1 MVIDLLLRGL
11 VRALLALRYR
21 VRVTGLKEVAA
32 RGRRG
37 ILFLANHP
45 ALIDPIILMSRLHAG
60 FAPRAL
66 ADRDQID
73 RPLVGWLA
81 RRVGVRPVPDLARY
95 GPQARRQTESVLRE
109 CAEGLRRG
117 ENLLLYPS
125 GHLYRTR
132 FEDLRGNSS
141 VETILRHCP
150 EARVVLIRT
159 RGLWGSSFSM
169 ISGDFPRVGHVLKRG
184 ALSLLA
190 SFLFFAPRREVLIEC
205 HEPADL
211 PRRADRQRLNAF
223 IEDYFNRDAPPATYV
238 PYTIW
243 ERGAARELPDPQPAR
258 LSGSTDEVP
267 PATRQIVLDH
277 LRSLTGVQTLRDS
290 DQLARDLGMDS
301 LTRAEL
307 LLWLEREFG
316 FRAADVASLQTVG
329 DVLLAARGQASGSR
343 AVELKPVPKTWWAN
357 RGRGRVRV
365 PTGETITELFLHQ
378 ARAHP
383 RRVVLADQL
392 SGARTYQDVVLGIL
406 ALKPVIE
413 ELEGERIGL
422 MLPAS
427 AGAGVV
433 YLATLFAGRT
443 PVMVN
448 WTTGPRNMAHSLTL
462 TGVRHVLTVRPL
474 VARIEEQGSD
484 LAAIRERLV
493 FLEDV
498 RARLTRGA
506 RLRAALA
513 SRLSWRGLERAEP
526 PGIAV
531 VLLTSGSESLPKAVP
546 LTHANILANIRDVF
560 EIIHV
565 REDDSLLG
573 FLPPFHS
580 FGLTVTTVLPLVS
593 GLRAVYHSNPTEPWV
608 LARLVAAYRTSVVC
622 GTPTFLA
629 GIARAAAAGELSSLR
644 LAVTGAEKC
653 PEQTYELLARRCPNA
668 VILEGYGVSECSPII
683 AVNREEC
690 PRPGTIGKV
699 LPSYEYAIVDVD
711 SGRRVAPGETGLLL
725 VRGPCVFS
733 GYLGEEVAPPFVE
746 LEGRRWY
753 RTGDLVSADEEG
765 VLTFRGR
772 LKRFIK
778 LGGEMISLPA
788 IEAALERHFA
798 GESREG
804 PVLAVEATPDEER
817 PEIVLF
823 TTLELE
829 RAAVNRVIRAAGLSA
844 LHNVARVERVEAIP
858 LLGTG
863 KTDYRALRERA
874 GTNPG
879 PHTAA

>member
-1 MVIDLLLRGL
+1 MIDVLLRGL
-11 VRALLALRYR
+11 VRSLLALRYR
-21 VRVTGLKEVAA
+21 VRVRGLEQVAA

-45 ALIDPIILMSRLHAG
+45 ALIDPIIVMSRLHAL
-60 FAPRAL
+60 FEPRAL
-66 ADRDQID
+66 ADRDQVD
-73 RPLVGWLA
+73 RPLVRWLA
-81 RRVGVRPVPDLARY
+81 RRIGVRPVPDLARY
-95 GPQARRQTESVLRE
+95 GPEARRQTEQVLRE

-141 VETILRHCP
+141 VETILRSCP
-150 EARVVLIRT
+150 EARVVLVRT
-159 RGLWGSSFSM
+159 RGLWGSAFSM
-169 ISGDFPRVGHVLKRG
+169 ISGEFPNVGRVLRRG
-184 ALSLLA
+184 ALALLT
-190 SFLFFAPRREVLIEC
+190 SFLFFGPRREVVIDFY
-205 HEPADL
+205 EPADL
-211 PRRADRQRLNAF
+211 PREADRNRLNAF
-223 IEDYFNRDAPPATYV
+223 VEAYFNRDAPAATYV

-243 ERGAARELPDPQPAR
+243 ERGGVRELPDPQPAR
-258 LSGSTDEVP
+258 RSGSVDDVP
-267 PATRQIVLDH
+267 QTTRQIVLEH
-277 LRSLTGVQTLRDS
+277 LRSMTGFQTLRDG

-307 LLWLEREFG
+307 LLWLGKEFG
-316 FRAADVASLQTVG
+316 FQAADVASLQTVG
-329 DVLLAARGQASGSR
+329 DVLLAARGQASGGR
-343 AVELKPVPKTWWAN
+343 AVELKPVPRSWWAD
-357 RGRGRVRV
+357 RDTGRVRL
-365 PTGETITELFLHQ
+365 PAGQTITELFLQQ

-383 RRVVLADQL
+383 RRVVVADQL
-392 SGARTYQDVVLGIL
+392 SGARSYQDVVLGVL
-406 ALKPVIE
+406 AMKSVIQ
-413 ELEGERIGL
+413 ELAGERIGI

-427 AGAGVV
+427 VGAGVV
-433 YLATLFAGRT
+433 YLAALFAGRT

-448 WTTGPRNMAHSLTL
+448 WTTGPRNMAHSLEQ

-474 VARIEEQGSD
+474 VARIEELGSD
-484 LAAIRERLV
+484 LASIRGRLV
-493 FLEDV
+493 YLEDV
-498 RARLTRGA
+498 RTKLTRA
-506 RLRAALA
+506 DKLRAALA
-513 SRLSWRGLERAEP
+513 SRLSWRELERAQP
-526 PGIAV
+526 PEIAV

-560 EIIHV
+560 EIIAV
-565 REDDSLLG
+565 RKDDSLLG

-593 GLRAVYHSNPTEPWV
+593 GLRAVYHSNPTEAWV

-629 GIARAAAAGELSSLR
+629 GIARAAGGGELSSLR

-653 PEQTYELLARRCPNA
+653 PERTYELLAQRCPNA
-668 VILEGYGVSECSPII
+668 VVLEGYGVTECSPII
-683 AVNREEC
+683 AANREEC

-699 LPSYEYAIVDVD
+699 LPSYEYAIVDVE

-725 VRGPCVFS
+725 VRGPCVFP
-733 GYLGEEVAPPFVE
+733 GYLGDEVASPFVE

-753 RTGDLVSADEEG
+753 RTGDLVSADADG

-798 GESREG
+798 RQDEEG

-823 TTLELE
+823 TTLELD
-829 RAAVNRVIRAAGLSA
+829 RSTANRLIREAGLSA
-844 LHNVARVERVEAIP
+844 LHNVARVERVETIP

-874 GTNPG
+874 APS
-879 PHTAA
+879 PRREPAE